1 MSREATHASLGVY
14 LKTLKLP
21 SFAAEHEALARVGEE
36 GTWSFPRYLAE
47 LCERE
52 VADRCARR

>member
-21 SFAAEHEALARVGEE
+21 SFAAEHEALARAGEE
-36 GTWSFPRYLAE
+36 GTWCFQRYLAE

-52 VADRCARR
+52 VADRL